1 MSGGGRGSNARRV
14 ESRRAGREE
23 TRGWRIADAA
33 RRTETSV
40 QDGATPPKSGSLPYT
55 VRDARSAN
63 ADALSVVAVVGGGP
77 PDGGA
82 GGDGDVV
89 SSVSSSFFLSFAGIA
104 KAHVAA
110 SRR

>member
-1 MSGGGRGSNARRV
+1 MEDRGRRETHRGVRPGRRDTANLRIAAV
-14 ESRRAGREE
+14 HGERRA
-23 TRGWRIADAA
+23 
-33 RRTETSV
+33 
-40 QDGATPPKSGSLPYT
+40 
-55 VRDARSAN
+55 SAN

-82 GGDGDVV
+82 GGGDVV
-89 SSVSSSFFLSFAGIA
+89 SSVSSSFFLSFSGIA